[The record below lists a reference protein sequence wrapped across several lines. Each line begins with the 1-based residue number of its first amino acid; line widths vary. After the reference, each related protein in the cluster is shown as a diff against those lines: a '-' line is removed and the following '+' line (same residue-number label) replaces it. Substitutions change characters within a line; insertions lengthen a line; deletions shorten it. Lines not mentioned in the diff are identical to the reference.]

1 MKDKAAENTSLE
13 IVRFI
18 NVPTNRVYSAWTDP
32 VQLKEWFG
40 PENVRTRK
48 ITADARV
55 GGKYRWDLTS
65 PEGEEMSAFGEY
77 KELVPG
83 KKIVF
88 TWQWEDDEAWE
99 NRSSV
104 VTIELRERR
113 GGTELRLRHEQLPS
127 EESRDRHNEG
137 WNSLVDRLEQFL
149 VQVGLAS
156 DTDALQ

>member
-1 MKDKAAENTSLE
+1 MKEKTAEKTSLE

-18 NVPTNRVYSAWTDP
+18 NVPTDRVYDAWTDP
-32 VQLKEWFG
+32 AQLRQWFG

-48 ITADARV
+48 FTADVRV
-55 GGKYRWDLTS
+55 GGNYRWDLTS

-88 TWQWEDDEAWE
+88 TWQWDNDEAWE
-99 NRSSV
+99 NRTSV
-104 VTIELRERR
+104 VTIELVESR
-113 GGTELRLRHEQLPS
+113 GGTELRLKHEKLPS

-137 WNSLVDRLEQFL
+137 WNSLLDKLEQFL
-149 VQVGLAS
+149 V
-156 DTDALQ
+156 